1 MFHVK
6 QWITAD
12 KQKNVSRETLGN
24 GRIPENVS
32 RETLDNGG

>member
-24 GRIPENVS
+24 GRIPENVLPE
-32 RETLDNGG
+32 RLELPP